1 MKHPWSQ
8 RQDDGTYVVTCP
20 NKAKPGVEAAAA
32 VKIADMRAKRK
43 ARQQG
48 WKDKKKLK
56 TVTNAAFEAL
66 MDEQRTLCIATAT

>member
-20 NKAKPGVEAAAA
+20 IKQSQESRVKAAAL

-48 WKDKKKLK
+48 WRDKKKQK
-56 TVTNAAFEAL
+56 NAANAAFEAL
-66 MDEQRTLCIATAT
+66 PDQQKAQ